1 MDRVEAARAI
11 ARGGVLGGCGVA
23 VAGWPG
29 LLVGLVSTPL
39 ALVEAWGAR
48 RERPKTAALLAW
60 AVALGWLAGVHLQV
74 TFIGALHGTG
84 PARGD
89 LGATLEAVRLEAV
102 QLATVSAATFDD
114 LRGGVFVIGA
124 MLLSLP
130 VAYRLDPKRVV
141 VGAGPILA
149 SAVLIAATAN
159 PSVVMAF
166 LGTFLWG
173 WISVVLLVLLDRVA
187 DGAAERILGS
197 RPAVGEPAATA

>member
-11 ARGGVLGGCGVA
+11 ARGAALGGFGVA
-23 VAGWPG
+23 LAGWPG

-48 RERPKTAALLAW
+48 RARPKTAALLAW
-60 AVALGWLAGVHLQV
+60 AVALVWLAGVHLQL
-74 TFIGALHGTG
+74 TFVGAFHGTG
-84 PARGD
+84 PERGD
-89 LGATLEAVRLEAV
+89 LGATLEAVRLEAM
-102 QLATVSAATFDD
+102 QLVSFSTATFDD

-149 SAVLIAATAN
+149 SAALIAATAN
-159 PSVVMAF
+159 PSVVLTF

-173 WISVVLLVLLDRVA
+173 WVTVVLLVLLDRVA
-187 DGAAERILGS
+187 DGAAERVLGA
-197 RPAVGEPAATA
+197 RPAVGEPAETA